1 MSMMSKPMDSLA
13 SGLKSQNILKNNH
26 RVTSFS
32 GVLME
37 FGHIIRRSI
46 DGITFRQIWSFNC
59 SILTYWVSHY
69 HVKLRKQQLFSI
81 SILLQQSLTMDSLIP
96 LQQKH
101 QLQEETTEPWI
112 SANFLTLLLRWR
124 ATLADTLEET
134 LCHHAHLAFAITCM
148 KKSSAL
154 PKNN

>member
-1 MSMMSKPMDSLA
+1 MSLTSKPMDSLA
-13 SGLKSQNILKNNH
+13 SGLQSHNILKNNH
-26 RVTSFS
+26 KVTSFS

-59 SILTYWVSHY
+59 SILTCWVSRY
-69 HVKLRKQQLFSI
+69 HVNLRKLQLFFI

-101 QLQEETTEPWI
+101 QLQVETTDPWI

-124 ATLADTLEET
+124 AILVDILEEIP
-134 LCHHAHLAFAITCM
+134 CHHALVASAITCM
-148 KKSSAL
+148 KKSSTL